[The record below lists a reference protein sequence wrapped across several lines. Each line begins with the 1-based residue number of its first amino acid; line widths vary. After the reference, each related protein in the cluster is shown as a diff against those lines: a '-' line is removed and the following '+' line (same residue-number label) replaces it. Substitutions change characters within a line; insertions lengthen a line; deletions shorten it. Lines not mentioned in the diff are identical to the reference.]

1 MAQTYEQWKKSY
13 EGMTSEQQKQ
23 YNDILKTKG
32 ADYIGNQYMSQYN
45 SANTPQTWSSNT
57 WSSYTYKSEYA
68 WQWSKNAPEVKD
80 TSWNKGSWNYVYDD
94 KSWYYQKQETPTT
107 TTGWA
112 TWGTPSVT
120 TWGTAWGT
128 TTWETYWDK
137 LRSAW
142 NNMTPEQQ
150 QAALQKSPAL
160 KDNLKRYG
168 IVVWET
174 PATTD
179 TWKWEWKPETPQ
191 TWDGW
196 DYQDNSP
203 ERMAQIADN
212 VNKLAASDPNLFTDE
227 DAFRRFFIDWKWRTP
242 EQEQFLMD
250 LFKNRKLYNDL
261 DNYTSGQIWNMYVNG
276 RVPDSYLNYL
286 KLSNPQRYA
295 EIMDAKAKAEDD
307 IRDTADY
314 DTISFMSG
322 DTDGLSTSKVIEWLK
337 AQWLL
342 VDKDWNLIDDR
353 TENYASEEEKWYQ
366 REIADINARNL
377 EIDNIVKHT
386 YEDYVKKYP
395 WATKATLM
403 AMAQDTNSDL
413 LREKENN
420 LVQLTRLQGYV
431 WYMQQEREDRT
442 QIWREAISQL
452 QKEYW
457 MYYQYS
463 PEWMSEIA
471 QAQYAATNVTLDQ
484 ADKWTYTQKQMAL
497 ESALTPIFEKYWTL
511 IERSMPQ
518 VINDVIAYSQNKWV
532 SLSQALEENFMQYL
546 KKKPWF
552 SQLNTVQTEP
562 YVVKVWDVAYK
573 YNPDTD
579 TFEIIWWSSV
589 YWWWV
594 WGTGWYQFSEA
605 EVRTW
610 DTIWNDINSIWH
622 ILASDDWLRVWTY
635 HNEKNWY
642 TYNVYADRE
651 DWIKATENLL
661 RKSYYGMS
669 LQDAAQKWIWQWKD
683 ISGAKSV
690 IQQLWLW
697 LNDKLS
703 DANVRKFI
711 EAMWTWEG
719 TLKWWQSLDDWA
731 KSWKNDFSE
740 YRQRPTT
747 EVDNQNQKFSNL
759 TWWNNDWYS
768 NSLVKDY
775 EQYIADPSKVSKTD
789 IESKY
794 APMWMTYY
802 DFTTQAQNYART
814 WMKDKY
820 VNSVSNSLEA
830 AIELYE
836 YINWNKAKF
845 EGRDLWNWSSLMNDM
860 FRWWN
865 VQAWLLSKL
874 YSYIPTTKQYDAKS
888 YFDALN
894 NRETLQKL
902 IETKAQWAT
911 YWAMSEWEWKLLA
924 SASNLLD
931 RNQSSSEFQKNLEN
945 LIYALSTA
953 VEEWWGTLPTNYYK
967 SSASNMVRY
976 WEEQWRRK
984 RYKEDNTPFY
994 ADINYDT
1001 YSTNWPSEI

>member
-13 EGMTSEQQKQ
+13 ESLDDAQKKQ
-23 YNDILKTKG
+23 YADIAQSKW
-32 ADYIGNQYMSQYN
+32 ADYIGSKYLSQYN
-45 SANTPQTWSSNT
+45 AASTPQTWSSNT

-80 TSWNKGSWNYVYDD
+80 TSWDKWSWNYVYDD

-160 KDNLKRYG
+160 KDSLKRYG

-174 PATTD
+174 PTTTD

-227 DAFRRFFIDWKWRTP
+227 DAFRRFFIDWKGRTP

-442 QIWREAISQL
+442 QIWREAIAQI

-457 MYYQYS
+457 MYYDYS
-463 PEWMSEIA
+463 PQWMSEMA
-471 QAQYAATNVTLDQ
+471 QMQYAATNVTLTQ
-484 ADKWTYTQKQMAL
+484 ADNWTYTQKQMAVDA
-497 ESALTPIFEKYWTL
+497 ALTPYYDNYWDILFTSKAEA
-511 IERSMPQ
+511 IDQ
-518 VINDVIAYSQNKWV
+518 AINYAQQNWV
-532 SLSQALEENFMQYL
+532 SLQTALNETFYKDLYNNPYYL
-546 KKKPWF
+546 QK
-552 SQLNTVQTEP
+552 V
-562 YVVKVWDVAYK
+562 VWD
-573 YNPDTD
+573 T
-579 TFEIIWWSSV
+579 WWYWDWKVIGKDDLWNDV
-589 YWWWV
+589 YWFVNTSTWVVVPYWSVWWYWYWGWYS
-594 WGTGWYQFSEA
+594 WGTWTTSWWYIDVPRNVNWYKDNIWADTNNFGNITSMVEWAIGMYHSPNGRDYAVFANA
-605 EVRTW
+605 EDWYNALLKDLANKQAGNTRTW
-610 DTIWNDINSIWH
+610 LNWNSTVWQLIWTWVNGSWTVDPNNKYAQAFVK
-622 ILASDDWLRVWTY
+622 ASWL
-635 HNEKNWY
+635 
-642 TYNVYADRE
+642 
-651 DWIKATENLL
+651 
-661 RKSYYGMS
+661 S
-669 LQDAAQKWIWQWKD
+669 
-683 ISGAKSV
+683 
-690 IQQLWLW
+690 
-697 LNDKLS
+697 LNDKIWNVSTEKLARWIMAWEWTLSAYEKWWVDLSWYAPATPSTTDPTAWKFDKNMADIYDEFADAKDADKTKIAARYWKTRQEMDAEVNEYEWWKNAQDVKPLIDEIDRLLDWEVEIPPRLQRMKTVWEDFWNVAEFFTVGKMSDRNYKWMAIHNHIYNTLWMEKFIDLKNRKATFWALS
-703 DANVRKFI
+703 DPER
-711 EAMWTWEG
+711 EAIYAAASAFQPWLDEKEYKNQLRLIRNTLVQSGRWYLDNYHYSWWTMNDAA
-719 TLKWWQSLDDWA
+719 LKLW
-731 KSWKNDFSE
+731 
-740 YRQRPTT
+740 
-747 EVDNQNQKFSNL
+747 
-759 TWWNNDWYS
+759 
-768 NSLVKDY
+768 LVK
-775 EQYIADPSKVSKTD
+775 
-789 IESKY
+789 
-794 APMWMTYY
+794 
-802 DFTTQAQNYART
+802 
-814 WMKDKY
+814 
-820 VNSVSNSLEA
+820 
-830 AIELYE
+830 
-836 YINWNKAKF
+836 
-845 EGRDLWNWSSLMNDM
+845 
-860 FRWWN
+860 
-865 VQAWLLSKL
+865 
-874 YSYIPTTKQYDAKS
+874 
-888 YFDALN
+888 
-894 NRETLQKL
+894 
-902 IETKAQWAT
+902 
-911 YWAMSEWEWKLLA
+911 
-924 SASNLLD
+924 
-931 RNQSSSEFQKNLEN
+931 
-945 LIYALSTA
+945 TA
-953 VEEWWGTLPTNYYK
+953 N
-967 SSASNMVRY
+967 A
-976 WEEQWRRK
+976 
-984 RYKEDNTPFY
+984 
-994 ADINYDT
+994 
-1001 YSTNWPSEI
+1001 